1 MIKKIEKINFI
12 RIAALLIHAAKI
24 DENYTENEKKIILSF
39 LKSLDKDIDA
49 ENVLKEAELEEKN
62 SNQILNFTK
71 EIKKNDLEFKKRIIK
86 ILWKIVLSDKNS
98 DAYENTLMRRI
109 AGLLYVPDKIVGDI
123 KIEILN
129 QEKK

>member
-24 DENYTENEKKIILSF
+24 DENYTEKEKKIILSF

>member
-1 MIKKIEKINFI
+1 MIKNIEKMNFI

-49 ENVLKEAELEEKN
+49 ENALKEAELEEKN

>member
-98 DAYENTLMRRI
+98 DIYENTLMRRI